1 MSVVGVLRY
10 VNVKIGKN
18 EEWIFIMFQIFAI
31 FVNGREN
38 YFTFKS
44 SGIEMTWHGKTRWK
58 FVNPLAMECNLQAF
72 FPWLGCITNKHIAF
86 WLKYEGP
93 SGFIMLVFLAFW
105 TIH

>member
-44 SGIEMTWHGKTRWK
+44 SGIEMT
-58 FVNPLAMECNLQAF
+58 
-72 FPWLGCITNKHIAF
+72 
-86 WLKYEGP
+86 
-93 SGFIMLVFLAFW
+93 
-105 TIH
+105 